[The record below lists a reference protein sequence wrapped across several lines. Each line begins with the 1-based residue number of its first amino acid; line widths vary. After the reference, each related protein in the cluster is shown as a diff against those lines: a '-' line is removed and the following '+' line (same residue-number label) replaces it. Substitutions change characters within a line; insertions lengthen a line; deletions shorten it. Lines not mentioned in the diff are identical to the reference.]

1 MRTDIVNANRIII
14 KIGTSSLTFPS
25 GKLNLQRIDKLSE
38 VITNLSNS
46 GKEIILV
53 TSGAI
58 GAGVGKLN
66 LKAKPTS
73 LEMKQATAAIGQTYL
88 MQIYQNYFAKYNQVC
103 AQILLTKDVIDNDF
117 KRGNVLRTIN
127 ELFKLGV
134 IPIINENDTVSTDEI
149 IGKNFSDNDTLS
161 SLVAVLTDADL
172 LIILSDVDGVYKKV
186 NGSLSKDYLDQVDI
200 VTDEIYG
207 YVSDSTSG
215 LGTGGMASKLNALK
229 YAMDNSIHSII
240 CNSTKLDIIYDCL
253 NGEHIGTFFK
263 GGNK

>member
-134 IPIINENDTVSTDEI
+134 IPIINENDTRSEERRV
-149 IGKNFSDNDTLS
+149 GKECRL
-161 SLVAVLTDADL
+161 
-172 LIILSDVDGVYKKV
+172 
-186 NGSLSKDYLDQVDI
+186 
-200 VTDEIYG
+200 
-207 YVSDSTSG
+207 
-215 LGTGGMASKLNALK
+215 
-229 YAMDNSIHSII
+229 
-240 CNSTKLDIIYDCL
+240 
-253 NGEHIGTFFK
+253 
-263 GGNK
+263 